1 MFDDDQQTPNTL
13 NCAFEFDLP
22 DGKRKMME
30 FEVRHWITNNE
41 AGIGRGNL
49 VAGRSAFSVTTTRSA
64 TSSMGQMD
72 TSPPETKTH
81 RVMRSRWAATRSLGL
96 TVMAGAITLQTS
108 STAFAAGRKRT

>member
-41 AGIGRGNL
+41 AGVGRGDL
-49 VAGRSAFSVTTTRSA
+49 VAGKTLHPPQHDRQHLLRIERIP
-64 TSSMGQMD
+64 GQRQRR
-72 TSPPETKTH
+72 
-81 RVMRSRWAATRSLGL
+81 RVQL
-96 TVMAGAITLQTS
+96 
-108 STAFAAGRKRT
+108 